1 MFLAKIMK
9 FIGYILPVTHSYIKL
24 DNKEK
29 EAKKKVDEVIES
41 IDKKKCHKHS
51 TDKLRQVVLMKVANA
66 K

>member
-1 MFLAKIMK
+1 MFIAKIMR
-9 FIGYILPVTHSYIKL
+9 FIGYILPITHSFVKL

-41 IDKKKCHKHS
+41 IDKKKCQKHN
-51 TDKLRQVVLMKVANA
+51 TDKLRQVVLMKVADA

>member
-1 MFLAKIMK
+1 MVFKKIMK
-9 FIGYILPVTHSYIKL
+9 FIGYILPISHHLIKL

-41 IDKKKCHKHS
+41 IDRKKCQKHS